1 MQAGDNTNIAITSQ
15 TVSYVIV
22 LFPLIPSFALL
33 DNYFIPFILVFS
45 VLPFWPSADHLY
57 FYFSK
62 HIDTVRTDPPQPPAT
77 HHTSPTREPL
87 YPLSHL
93 GRTVPVKVTPPL
105 VLCCLRSG
113 SSPLCLTQFSFSAGI
128 PMCLQTCG
136 YLPQPKLPFL
146 DSVSFLSKGKLTG
159 LCDLPSLLNPL
170 LSCPLVVATRG
181 LHNFR
186 SSCHVWSSFCL
197 APGIWPSGCFVLFEV
212 HSSGHQNT
220 VLYLLSLWF
229 FPSHPF
235 VFSPLFY
242 FLSFPWWPH
251 AVLWLLILYV
261 VNSQLHIPLVHLPD
275 SYSTVSLA
283 FQLGCLI
290 DLSHFTTPSPHASLA
305 PAAAI
310 FVLPSSQLQCHLSW
324 PKPYVT
330 LTVLFLS
337 YLTSNCSANS
347 VDLNFKIYT
356 RCTHGCMTCAVSQGP
371 VLFCCCLEILNN
383 ENKLIVIK

>member
-15 TVSYVIV
+15 TVNYIIV

-33 DNYFIPFILVFS
+33 DNHFIPFILAFS

-62 HIDTVRTDPPQPPAT
+62 HIETVRTDPPQRPPHPHLTYSWALI
-77 HHTSPTREPL
+77 PPL
-87 YPLSHL
+87 PSGTDCPCEGHPSACPLLPALRQFSPLSHRIFFL
-93 GRTVPVKVTPPL
+93 CWVFPSAYKHAVTFPNLSYPFWTPYPF
-105 VLCCLRSG
+105 CLKENSQKD
-113 SSPLCLTQFSFSAGI
+113 CV
-128 PMCLQTCG
+128 TCH
-136 YLPQPKLPFL
+136 
-146 DSVSFLSKGKLTG
+146 
-159 LCDLPSLLNPL
+159 LLNPL
-170 LSCPLVVATRG
+170 LLCPLVEATRG
-181 LHNFR
+181 LHNFQ

-197 APGIWPSGCFVLFEV
+197 APGTWPSGYSVLFEV
-212 HSSGHQNT
+212 HSSGLQNT

-235 VFSPLFY
+235 VFSLLY

-283 FQLGCLI
+283 FQLECLI
-290 DLSHFTTPSPHASLA
+290 DLPHFTTSSPHASLA

-337 YLTSNCSANS
+337 YLTSNCSATS
-347 VDLNFKIYT
+347 VDSNFKIYT
-356 RCTHGCMTCAVSQGP
+356 ECTHGCMTCAVSQGP